1 MNYELLRTCMYVY
14 CCKFIAACVCVCDEY
29 IYDSF
34 NIITYLIRSHSVPL
48 GWHNWHRMTQI
59 IPFCH
64 YFSLFVY
71 SYSPALSRLIF
82 SPVIVMITSIMGVVS
97 RSSGRTS
104 VTTPVF
110 LSTLRWSPDTVN
122 DTAVPSGSRPRRVY
136 TDDPTTASSLTGQRN
151 RREKKE
157 KEIILNIHIRWKFI
171 LMGCVTRNSCLIFFA
186 CLWVYVNKSSR
197 KENISITY

>member
-1 MNYELLRTCMYVY
+1 MSYCVRACMCIAVSLLQRVC
-14 CCKFIAACVCVCDEY
+14 ACVTNTSMILSILSPILYVV
-29 IYDSF
+29 I
-34 NIITYLIRSHSVPL
+34 L

-157 KEIILNIHIRWKFI
+157 KEIIRLNIYIRWKFI
-171 LMGCVTRNSCLIFFA
+171 LMGCVTRNSCLIFLHVCGFM
-186 CLWVYVNKSSR
+186 
-197 KENISITY
+197 